1 MNILLAEDM
10 PEMASLLCETL
21 VTTYAALN
29 IVWRQNGQYALEEF
43 VKRQEIDEG
52 MIYDCVITDMQMP
65 IMNGVEFA
73 LAVKKIS
80 DTPIF
85 LWSGNQHLELRED
98 LFVRILVKDNLRF
111 WTDEFA
117 DYCEDLIGDFDLNKC

>member
-117 DYCEDLIGDFDLNKC
+117 DYFDLNKC